1 VSNFQ
6 ASASRQGAQFR
17 DQCNDLLLGLGFTLH
32 GSANLDSIGVELD
45 QVATSPSGALI
56 WFEYKGSVQG
66 DRPGLIRT
74 DTLKKAIANGALL
87 RAHEHPMPYVVLTSH
102 VPAAGSGKAMLDAAL
117 KLGIFAD
124 VVCVY
129 DPSAQRRLKRMAVPT
144 AGQNSLPLT

>member
-1 VSNFQ
+1 MTNFQ

-17 DQCNDLLLGLGFTLH
+17 DQCNDLLAGLGFALH
-32 GSANLDSIGVELD
+32 GSANLDGIGVELD

-87 RAHEHPMPYVVLTSH
+87 RAHDNPMPYVVLTSH
-102 VPAAGSGKAMLDAAL
+102 VPVAGAGKAMLDAAMR
-117 KLGIFAD
+117 LGFFAD

-129 DPSAQRRLKRMAVPT
+129 DPAAQRRLKQWAVPKT
-144 AGQNSLPLT
+144 GQSILPLV